1 MEELYLWD
9 FFTSMIYESLRK
21 YFGYETFR
29 PLQKEIIESLLA
41 GRDCLAIMPT
51 GGGKSLCF
59 QLPALV
65 QKGTAIVVS
74 PLISL
79 MKDQVDALRANG
91 IGAAYLNS
99 TLSGSESVQVFRDVI
114 AGKIKLLY
122 VSPEKL
128 LSQDFY
134 RQIKTIDI
142 SLFAVDEAHCISQ
155 WGHDFR
161 PEYTQLHFLSREFK
175 APIIALT
182 ATADRITRNDIAQQ
196 LGLRN
201 PQTFI
206 SSFDRENLSISV
218 LPGREKFANIK
229 QFISQRKDQA
239 GIIYCLS
246 RKQTEQLANK
256 LNGEGLDAVSYHAGM
271 PDTARQAAQD
281 DFINDRVQIVCAT
294 VAFGMG
300 IDKPNVRWVI
310 HYNLPKNL
318 ESYYQ
323 EIGRAGR
330 DGLPADTL
338 LFYSYRD
345 VLTLKQFIEESKQK
359 DLLTQKLE
367 RMQQFADAR
376 TCRRRVLLNY
386 FNEAYDKDCG
396 NCDVCHN
403 PPAVFDGTV
412 IAQKALSAIARVKEQ
427 ASSGLLIDILRGSA
441 RKELIENGWTTIKTY
456 GAGRDISYRDWQE
469 YLLQMLNMGLFEVA
483 YNDSN
488 KLKLTLL
495 SRDVLFDDRKINLV
509 SPEEAENRWKQ
520 QQEKREVQTRGEE
533 LDNALFEHLRSVRK
547 ELAADRKVPP
557 YIIFSDATL
566 KQMATSKP
574 TTEFAMRQISGV
586 GEFKYEQFGMLFIR
600 AIMDFNQFG
609 VSNEQ
614 QATSRYQKT
623 FDFLKKGYSPE
634 EIAERLN
641 LNIVTVCS
649 HLAYLYEN
657 DYDISLHGLLDEG
670 ELQEI
675 EEAMNTPG
683 LKQELKPVYE
693 QLNGRIPYHKIR
705 LGLSIV
711 KKERD

>member
-1 MEELYLWD
+1 
-9 FFTSMIYESLRK
+9 MIYETLRK

-29 PLQKEIIESLLA
+29 PLQEEIIQAILD

-65 QKGTAIVVS
+65 QKGTAIVIS

-99 TLSGSESVQVFRDVI
+99 TISASESLQIFRDVI
-114 AGKIKLLY
+114 SGKIKLLY

-161 PEYTQLHFLSREFK
+161 PEYTQLNFLSREFK
-175 APIIALT
+175 VPIIALT
-182 ATADRITRNDIAQQ
+182 ATADRITRSDIIQQ
-196 LGLRN
+196 LGLRK

-206 SSFDRENLSISV
+206 SSFDRKNLSITV
-218 LPGREKFANIK
+218 LPGREKYENIK
-229 QFISQRKDQA
+229 RFIGKRKNQA

-271 PDTARQAAQD
+271 KDSERQAAQD

-345 VLTLKQFIEESKQK
+345 VLTLKQFIEESNQK

-396 NCDVCHN
+396 NCDVCQN

-427 ASSGLLIDILRGSA
+427 ISSGLLIDILRGSA
-441 RKELIENGWTTIKTY
+441 RKELIDNGWAEIKTY

-469 YLLQMLNMGLFEVA
+469 YLLQMLNMGLFEVV
-483 YNDSN
+483 YNDGN
-488 KLKLTLL
+488 KLKLTSL
-495 SRDVLFDDRKINLV
+495 SRNVLFDGKKINLV

-520 QQEKREVQTRGEE
+520 QQEKKQPQNKVEE
-533 LDNALFEHLRSVRK
+533 LDNALFEHLRTVRK
-547 ELAADRKVPP
+547 DLATERNVPP
-557 YIIFSDATL
+557 YIIFSDVTL

-586 GEFKYEQFGMLFIR
+586 GEFKYEQFGIIFIR

-609 VSNEQ
+609 KENEK
-614 QATSRYQKT
+614 QATNRYQKT
-623 FDFLKKGYSPE
+623 YDFLKKGYTPE

-649 HLAYLYEN
+649 HLAYLYES
-657 DYDISLHGLLDEG
+657 DYDISLQEFLEKK
-670 ELQEI
+670 ELQKI
-675 EEAMNTPG
+675 EEALLTPG
-683 LKQELKPVYE
+683 LKHELKPIYE
-693 QLNGRIPYHKIR
+693 HLNGEIPYHKIR
-705 LGLSIV
+705 LGLSIA
-711 KKERD
+711 KKEQD

>member
-1 MEELYLWD
+1 
-9 FFTSMIYESLRK
+9 MIYETLRK

-29 PLQKEIIESLLA
+29 PLQEEIIQAILD
-41 GRDCLAIMPT
+41 GHDCLAIMPT

-99 TLSGSESVQVFRDVI
+99 TISPSESIQIFRDVI
-114 AGKIKLLY
+114 SGKIKLLY

-142 SLFAVDEAHCISQ
+142 SLFAIDEAHCISQ

-161 PEYTQLHFLSREFK
+161 PEYTQLNFLSREFK

-182 ATADRITRNDIAQQ
+182 ATADRITRSDIIQQ
-196 LGLRN
+196 LGLRK
-201 PQTFI
+201 PQTYI
-206 SSFDRENLSISV
+206 SSFDRENLSITV
-218 LPGREKFANIK
+218 LPGREKYENIK
-229 QFISQRKDQA
+229 RFIGKRKNQS

-271 PDTARQAAQD
+271 KDSERQAAQE

-345 VLTLKQFIEESKQK
+345 VLTLKQFIEESTQK

-386 FNEAYDKDCG
+386 FNEAYDEDCG
-396 NCDVCHN
+396 NCDVCQN

-427 ASSGLLIDILRGSA
+427 ISSGLLIDILRGSA
-441 RKELIENGWTTIKTY
+441 RKELIDNGWAEIKTY

-469 YLLQMLNMGLFEVA
+469 YLLQLLNMGLFEVA
-483 YNDSN
+483 YNDGN
-488 KLKLTLL
+488 KLKLTSL
-495 SRDVLFDDRKINLV
+495 SRDVLFDGKKINLV

-520 QQEKREVQTRGEE
+520 QQEKKQPQNKVEE

-547 ELAADRKVPP
+547 ELAAERNVPP

-574 TTEFAMRQISGV
+574 ITEFAMRQISGV
-586 GEFKYEQFGMLFIR
+586 GEFKYEQFGIIFIR

-609 VSNEQ
+609 NTNEK
-614 QATSRYQKT
+614 QATNRYQKT
-623 FDFLKKGYSPE
+623 YDFLKKGYNPE

-649 HLAYLYEN
+649 HLAYLYES
-657 DYDISLHGLLDEG
+657 DYDISLQEFLEKK
-670 ELQEI
+670 ELQKI
-675 EEAMNTPG
+675 EAALLTPG
-683 LKQELKPVYE
+683 LKHELKPIYDH
-693 QLNGRIPYHKIR
+693 LNGEIPYHKIR
-705 LGLSIV
+705 LGLSIA
-711 KKERD
+711 KKEQD

>member
-1 MEELYLWD
+1 
-9 FFTSMIYESLRK
+9 MIHETLRK

-29 PLQKEIIESLLA
+29 PLQEEIIQAILDGS
-41 GRDCLAIMPT
+41 DCLAIMPT

-65 QKGTAIVVS
+65 QKGTAIVIS

-99 TLSGSESVQVFRDVI
+99 TISASESVQIFRDVI
-114 AGKIKLLY
+114 SAKIKLLY

-161 PEYTQLHFLSREFK
+161 PEYTQLNFLSREFK
-175 APIIALT
+175 VPIIALT
-182 ATADRITRNDIAQQ
+182 ATADRITRNDIIRQ
-196 LGLRN
+196 LGLRK

-206 SSFDRENLSISV
+206 SSFDRENLSITV
-218 LPGREKFANIK
+218 LPGREKYENIK
-229 QFISQRKDQA
+229 RFVGKRKNQA

-246 RKQTEQLANK
+246 RKQTEQLANN
-256 LNGEGLDAVSYHAGM
+256 LNSEGLDAVSYHAGM
-271 PDTARQAAQD
+271 KGSERQAAQD

-345 VLTLKQFIEESKQK
+345 VLTLKRFIEESNQK
-359 DLLTQKLE
+359 DLLTRKLE

-386 FNEAYDKDCG
+386 FNEGYDKDCG
-396 NCDVCHN
+396 NCDVCQN
-403 PPAVFDGTV
+403 PPEVFDGTV

-427 ASSGLLIDILRGSA
+427 ISSGLLIDILRGSA
-441 RKELIENGWTTIKTY
+441 RKELVDNGWSEIKTY

-469 YLLQMLNMGLFEVA
+469 YLLQMLNIGLFEVA
-483 YNDSN
+483 YNDGN
-488 KLKLTLL
+488 KLKLTSL
-495 SRDVLFDDRKINLV
+495 SRDVLFDGKKINLV

-520 QQEKREVQTRGEE
+520 QQEKKQPQSKVEE

-547 ELAADRKVPP
+547 NLATERNVPP

-566 KQMATSKP
+566 KQMATTKP

-586 GEFKYEQFGMLFIR
+586 GEFKYEQFGIIFIR

-609 VSNEQ
+609 NTNDKK
-614 QATSRYQKT
+614 AANRYQT
-623 FDFLKKGYSPE
+623 TYNFLKKGYTPE

-649 HLAYLYEN
+649 HLAYLYQS
-657 DYDISLHGLLDEG
+657 DYDISLQEFLEKE
-670 ELQEI
+670 ELQKI
-675 EEAMNTPG
+675 EEALRTPG
-683 LKQELKPVYE
+683 LKHELKPIYE
-693 QLNGRIPYHKIR
+693 HLNGKIPYHKIR
-705 LGLSIV
+705 LGLSIA
-711 KKERD
+711 KKEQY

>member
-1 MEELYLWD
+1 
-9 FFTSMIYESLRK
+9 MIYETLRK

-29 PLQKEIIESLLA
+29 PLQEEIIQSLID

-65 QKGTAIVVS
+65 KKGTAIVVS

-99 TLSGSESVQVFRDVI
+99 TISATESVQIFKDVI
-114 AGKIKLLY
+114 SGKIKLLY

-142 SLFAVDEAHCISQ
+142 NLFAVDEAHCISQ

-161 PEYTQLHFLSREFK
+161 PEYTQLSFLSREFK

-182 ATADRITRNDIAQQ
+182 ATADRITRSDIVQQ

-201 PQTFI
+201 PETFI

-229 QFISQRKDQA
+229 RFISQRKNQA

-256 LNGEGLDAVSYHAGM
+256 LNGEGLNAVSYHAGM
-271 PDTARQAAQD
+271 TDIARQTAQD

-396 NCDVCHN
+396 NCDVCQN

-427 ASSGLLIDILRGSA
+427 VSSGLLIDILRGSA
-441 RKELIENGWTTIKTY
+441 RKELIENGWAEIKTY

-495 SRDVLFDDRKINLV
+495 SRDVLFDGKKINLV
-509 SPEEAENRWKQ
+509 SPEEAENRWQQQQGKQ
-520 QQEKREVQTRGEE
+520 QVQTKVEE
-533 LDNALFEHLRSVRK
+533 LNNALFEHLRTVRK
-547 ELAADRKVPP
+547 ELAAERNVPP
-557 YIIFSDATL
+557 YIIFSDVTL

-586 GEFKYEQFGMLFIR
+586 GEFKYEQFGVIFIR

-609 VSNEQ
+609 KTNEKQ
-614 QATSRYQKT
+614 STNRYQKT
-623 FDFLKKGYSPE
+623 YDFLQKGYTPE

-649 HLAYLYEN
+649 HLAYLYES
-657 DYDISLHGLLDEG
+657 DYDISLHEFLDRK
-670 ELQEI
+670 ELQQI
-675 EEAMNTPG
+675 EEALLTPG
-683 LKQELKPVYE
+683 LKHELKPVYE
-693 QLNGRIPYHKIR
+693 QLNGEIPYHKIR

-711 KKERD
+711 KKEQG

>member
-1 MEELYLWD
+1 
-9 FFTSMIYESLRK
+9 MIYETLRK

-29 PLQKEIIESLLA
+29 PLQEEIIQSLLD

-65 QKGTAIVVS
+65 KKGTAIVVS

-99 TLSGSESVQVFRDVI
+99 TISATESVQIFKDVI
-114 AGKIKLLY
+114 SGKIKLLY

-161 PEYTQLHFLSREFK
+161 PEYTQLSFLSREFK

-182 ATADRITRNDIAQQ
+182 ATADRITRSDIVQQ

-201 PQTFI
+201 PETFI

-229 QFISQRKDQA
+229 RFISKRKNQA

-256 LNGEGLDAVSYHAGM
+256 LNGEGLNAVSYHAGM
-271 PDTARQAAQD
+271 PDIARQTAQD

-396 NCDVCHN
+396 NCDVCQN

-441 RKELIENGWTTIKTY
+441 RKELIENGWAEIKTY

-495 SRDVLFDDRKINLV
+495 SRDVLFDGKKINLV
-509 SPEEAENRWKQ
+509 SPEEAENRWQQ
-520 QQEKREVQTRGEE
+520 QQEKKQVQTKVEE
-533 LDNALFEHLRSVRK
+533 LDNALFEHLRTVRK
-547 ELAADRKVPP
+547 ELAAERNVPP

-574 TTEFAMRQISGV
+574 TTEFSMRQISGV
-586 GEFKYEQFGMLFIR
+586 GEFKYEQFGVIFIR

-609 VSNEQ
+609 ETNEKQ
-614 QATSRYQKT
+614 STNRYQKT
-623 FDFLKKGYSPE
+623 YDFLKKGYTPE

-649 HLAYLYEN
+649 HLAYLYES
-657 DYDISLHGLLDEG
+657 DYDISLNEFLDRK
-670 ELQEI
+670 ELQQI
-675 EEAMNTPG
+675 EEALLTPG
-683 LKQELKPVYE
+683 LKHELKPVYE
-693 QLNGRIPYHKIR
+693 QLNGQIPYHKIR

-711 KKERD
+711 KKEQG

>member
-1 MEELYLWD
+1 
-9 FFTSMIYESLRK
+9 MIYETLRK

-29 PLQKEIIESLLA
+29 PLQEEIIQSLLD

-65 QKGTAIVVS
+65 KKGTAIVVS

-99 TLSGSESVQVFRDVI
+99 TISATESVQIFKDVI
-114 AGKIKLLY
+114 SGKIKLLY

-161 PEYTQLHFLSREFK
+161 PEYTQLSFLSREFK

-182 ATADRITRNDIAQQ
+182 ATADRITRSDIVQQ

-201 PQTFI
+201 PETFI

-218 LPGREKFANIK
+218 LPGRDKFANIK
-229 QFISQRKDQA
+229 RFISQRKNQA

-256 LNGEGLDAVSYHAGM
+256 LNGEGLNAVSYHAGM
-271 PDTARQAAQD
+271 PDIARQTAQD

-396 NCDVCHN
+396 NCDVCQN

-441 RKELIENGWTTIKTY
+441 RKELIENGWAEIKTY

-495 SRDVLFDDRKINLV
+495 SRDVLFDGKKINLV
-509 SPEEAENRWKQ
+509 SPEEAENRWQQ
-520 QQEKREVQTRGEE
+520 QQEKKQVQTKVEE
-533 LDNALFEHLRSVRK
+533 LDNALFEHLRTVRK
-547 ELAADRKVPP
+547 ELAAERNVPP

-574 TTEFAMRQISGV
+574 TTEFSMRQISGV
-586 GEFKYEQFGMLFIR
+586 GEFKYEQFGVIFIR

-609 VSNEQ
+609 ETNEKQ
-614 QATSRYQKT
+614 STNRYQKT
-623 FDFLKKGYSPE
+623 YDFLKKGYTPE

-649 HLAYLYEN
+649 HLAYLYES
-657 DYDISLHGLLDEG
+657 DYDISLNEFLDRK
-670 ELQEI
+670 ELQQI
-675 EEAMNTPG
+675 EEALLTPG
-683 LKQELKPVYE
+683 LKHELKPVYE
-693 QLNGRIPYHKIR
+693 QLNGQIPYHKIR

-711 KKERD
+711 KKEQG

>member
-1 MEELYLWD
+1 
-9 FFTSMIYESLRK
+9 MIYETLRK

-29 PLQKEIIESLLA
+29 PLQEEIIQSLID

-65 QKGTAIVVS
+65 KKGTAIVVS

-99 TLSGSESVQVFRDVI
+99 TISAAESVQIFKDVI
-114 AGKIKLLY
+114 SGKIKLLY

-161 PEYTQLHFLSREFK
+161 PEYTQLSFLSREFK

-182 ATADRITRNDIAQQ
+182 ATADRITRSDIVQQ

-201 PQTFI
+201 PETFI

-229 QFISQRKDQA
+229 RFISQRKNQA

-256 LNGEGLDAVSYHAGM
+256 LNGEGLNAVSYHAGM
-271 PDTARQAAQD
+271 TDIARQTAQD

-396 NCDVCHN
+396 NCDVCQN

-441 RKELIENGWTTIKTY
+441 RKELIENGWAEIKTY

-483 YNDSN
+483 YNDNN

-495 SRDVLFDDRKINLV
+495 SRDVLFDGKKINLV
-509 SPEEAENRWKQ
+509 SPEEAENRWQQ
-520 QQEKREVQTRGEE
+520 QQEKQQVQTKVEE
-533 LDNALFEHLRSVRK
+533 LDNALFEHLRTVRK
-547 ELAADRKVPP
+547 ELATERNVPP

-586 GEFKYEQFGMLFIR
+586 GEFKYEQFGVIFIR

-609 VSNEQ
+609 ETNEKQ
-614 QATSRYQKT
+614 STNRYQKT
-623 FDFLKKGYSPE
+623 YDFLKKGYTPE

-649 HLAYLYEN
+649 HLAYLYES
-657 DYDISLHGLLDEG
+657 DYDISLHEFLDRK
-670 ELQEI
+670 ELQQI
-675 EEAMNTPG
+675 EEALLTPG
-683 LKQELKPVYE
+683 LKHELKPVYE
-693 QLNGRIPYHKIR
+693 QLNGEIPYHKIR

-711 KKERD
+711 KKEQG

>member
-1 MEELYLWD
+1 MYLWE
-9 FFTSMIYESLRK
+9 FFTSMIYDYLRK

-29 PLQKEIIESLLA
+29 PLQEEIIRSLLN

-65 QKGTAIVVS
+65 QKGTAIVIS

-99 TLSGSESVQVFRDVI
+99 TLSASESVQIFKDVI
-114 AGKIKLLY
+114 SGKIKLLY

-134 RQIKTIDI
+134 QQIKTIDI

-161 PEYTQLHFLSREFK
+161 PEYTQLNFLSREFK
-175 APIIALT
+175 VPIIALT
-182 ATADRITRNDIAQQ
+182 ATADRITRSDIVQQ

-201 PQTFI
+201 PETFI
-206 SSFDRENLSISV
+206 SSFDRENLSITV
-218 LPGREKFANIK
+218 LPGRDKFANIK
-229 QFISQRKDQA
+229 RFIAKQKKQA

-271 PDTARQAAQD
+271 KDSERQAAQD

-386 FNEAYDKDCG
+386 FNEAYDKDCR
-396 NCDVCHN
+396 NCDVCQN

-412 IAQKALSAIARVKEQ
+412 IAQKALSAITRVKEQ

-441 RKELIENGWTTIKTY
+441 RKELIENGWAEIKTY

-483 YNDSN
+483 YNDGN
-488 KLKLTLL
+488 KLKLTSL
-495 SRDVLFDDRKINLV
+495 SRDVLFDEKKINLV

-520 QQEKREVQTRGEE
+520 QQEKTQPQKREEV
-533 LDNALFEHLRSVRK
+533 LDNALFEHLRTVRK
-547 ELAADRKVPP
+547 ELAIERNVPP
-557 YIIFSDATL
+557 YIIFSDVTL
-566 KQMATSKP
+566 KQMATFKP
-574 TTEFAMRQISGV
+574 TSEFAMRQISGV
-586 GEFKYEQFGMLFIR
+586 GEFKYEQFGVTFIR

-609 VSNEQ
+609 DANEK
-614 QATSRYQKT
+614 QATNRYQKT
-623 FDFLKKGYSPE
+623 YDFLKKGYSPE

-641 LNIVTVCS
+641 LNVVTVCS
-649 HLAYLYEN
+649 HLAYLYES
-657 DYDISLHGLLDEG
+657 DYDISLHDYIDGK
-670 ELQEI
+670 ELRKI
-675 EEAMNTPG
+675 EETLHTPG
-683 LKQELKPVYE
+683 LKHELKPIYE
-693 QLNGRIPYHKIR
+693 QLNGEIPYHKIR
-705 LGLSIV
+705 LGLSII
-711 KKERD
+711 KKEQN

>member
-1 MEELYLWD
+1 
-9 FFTSMIYESLRK
+9 MIYETLRK

-29 PLQKEIIESLLA
+29 PLQEEIIKSLID

-65 QKGTAIVVS
+65 KKGTAIVVS

-99 TLSGSESVQVFRDVI
+99 TISATESVQIFKDVI
-114 AGKIKLLY
+114 SGKIKLLY

-161 PEYTQLHFLSREFK
+161 PEYTQLSFLSHEFK

-182 ATADRITRNDIAQQ
+182 ATADRITRSDIVQQ

-201 PQTFI
+201 PETFI

-218 LPGREKFANIK
+218 LPGRDKFANIK
-229 QFISQRKDQA
+229 RFISQRKNQA

-256 LNGEGLDAVSYHAGM
+256 LNGEGVNAVSYHAGM
-271 PDTARQAAQD
+271 PDTARQTAQD

-396 NCDVCHN
+396 NCDVCQN

-412 IAQKALSAIARVKEQ
+412 IAQKALSAITRVKEQ
-427 ASSGLLIDILRGSA
+427 VSSGLLIDILRGSA
-441 RKELIENGWTTIKTY
+441 RKELIENGWAEIKTY

-495 SRDVLFDDRKINLV
+495 SRDVLFDGKKINLV
-509 SPEEAENRWKQ
+509 SPEEAENRWQQ
-520 QQEKREVQTRGEE
+520 QQEKQQIQTKVEE
-533 LDNALFEHLRSVRK
+533 LDNALFEHLRTVRK
-547 ELAADRKVPP
+547 ELAAERNVPP

-586 GEFKYEQFGMLFIR
+586 GEFKYEQFGLIFIR

-609 VSNEQ
+609 ETNEKQ
-614 QATSRYQKT
+614 STNRYQKT
-623 FDFLKKGYSPE
+623 YDFLQKGYTPE

-649 HLAYLYEN
+649 HLAYLYES
-657 DYDISLHGLLDEG
+657 DYDISLHEFLDRKELKQIEKALL
-670 ELQEI
+670 
-675 EEAMNTPG
+675 TPG
-683 LKQELKPVYE
+683 LKHELKPVYE
-693 QLNGRIPYHKIR
+693 QLNGEIPYHKIR

-711 KKERD
+711 KKEQG

>member
-1 MEELYLWD
+1 
-9 FFTSMIYESLRK
+9 MIYYYLRK

-29 PLQKEIIESLLA
+29 PLQEEIIQTLLD

-65 QKGTAIVVS
+65 KKGTAIVVS

-99 TLSGSESVQVFRDVI
+99 TISASEAVQIFQGVI
-114 AGKIKLLY
+114 SGKIKLLY

-134 RQIKTIDI
+134 QQIKTIDI

-161 PEYTQLHFLSREFK
+161 PEYTRLNFLSREFNV
-175 APIIALT
+175 PIIALT
-182 ATADRITRNDIAQQ
+182 ATADRITRSDIVQQ

-201 PQTFI
+201 PDTFI
-206 SSFDRENLSISV
+206 SSFDRENLSITV
-218 LPGREKFANIK
+218 LPGRDKYKNITR
-229 QFISQRKDQA
+229 FIARRKNQA

-271 PDTARQAAQD
+271 KDTDRQAAQD

-330 DGLPADTL
+330 DGYPADTL

-345 VLTLKQFIEESKQK
+345 VITLKQFIEESNQK

-376 TCRRRVLLNY
+376 ICRRRVLLNY

-412 IAQKALSAIARVKEQ
+412 IAQKALSAISRVKEK
-427 ASSGLLIDILRGSA
+427 APSGLIIDILRGSA
-441 RKELIENGWTTIKTY
+441 RKELIENGWTEIKTY

-469 YLLQMLNMGLFEVA
+469 YLLQMLNMGLFEVV
-483 YNDSN
+483 YNDGN
-488 KLKLTLL
+488 RLKLTSL
-495 SRDVLFDDRKINLV
+495 SRDVLFDGRKINFV
-509 SPEEAENRWKQ
+509 SPEEAENQWKKL
-520 QQEKREVQTRGEE
+520 QEQSQPKKPEEV
-533 LDNALFEHLRSVRK
+533 LDNALFEHLRIIRK
-547 ELAADRKVPP
+547 ELANERNVPP
-557 YIIFSDATL
+557 YIIFSDVTM

-574 TTEFAMRQISGV
+574 TTEFAMKQISGV
-586 GEFKYEQFGMLFIR
+586 GEFKYEQFGMIFIR

-609 VSNEQ
+609 TENQ
-614 QATSRYQKT
+614 THATNRHKKT
-623 FDFLKKGYSPE
+623 YDFLKKGYSPE

-649 HLAYLYEN
+649 HLAYLYECN
-657 DYDISLHGLLDEG
+657 YDISLQDYLEKN
-670 ELQEI
+670 ELQKI
-675 EEAMNTPG
+675 EGALLIPG
-683 LKQELKPVYE
+683 LKHELKSVYE
-693 QLNGRIPYHKIR
+693 QLNGEIPYHKIR
-705 LGLSIV
+705 LGLSIL
-711 KKERD
+711 KKEQS